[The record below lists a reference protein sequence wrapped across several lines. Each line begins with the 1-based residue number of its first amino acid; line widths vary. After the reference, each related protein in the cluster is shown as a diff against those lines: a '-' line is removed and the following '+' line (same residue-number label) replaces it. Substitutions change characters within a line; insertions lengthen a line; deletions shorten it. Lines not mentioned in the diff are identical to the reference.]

1 MRRWRRLLLL
11 LVARAV
17 ASAVTRF
24 GLFDF
29 ESSPGAGW
37 QLMSSADFTEHK
49 AEFIAAYNAGE
60 GIKVIAKF
68 QSGNVSSAKVPHFMR
83 VLASD
88 IASPMFLFSA
98 LAVLYCRQRRQQAHD
113 IRFAVRLP
121 VPGVQIGGHT
131 LQSNWRLHRGGLPVL

>member
-37 QLMSSADFTEHK
+37 QLMSSADVTEHK
-49 AEFIAAYNAGE
+49 AEFIAAY
-60 GIKVIAKF
+60 AKF
-68 QSGNVSSAKVPHFMR
+68 QSGNASSAKAPHFMH

-88 IASPMFLFSA
+88 IASPMLGINFTRWYQELVLVLMSKMSFNSSCFKHRDRTSA
-98 LAVLYCRQRRQQAHD
+98 A
-113 IRFAVRLP
+113 
-121 VPGVQIGGHT
+121 GK
-131 LQSNWRLHRGGLPVL
+131 

>member
-1 MRRWRRLLLL
+1 MEFGASLFGLLSRWHLDLMRRWRRLLLL

-17 ASAVTRF
+17 ARAVTHF

-68 QSGNVSSAKVPHFMR
+68 QSGNASSAKAPHFMH

-88 IASPMFLFSA
+88 IASP
-98 LAVLYCRQRRQQAHD
+98 VLGITRWY
-113 IRFAVRLP
+113 
-121 VPGVQIGGHT
+121 
-131 LQSNWRLHRGGLPVL
+131 